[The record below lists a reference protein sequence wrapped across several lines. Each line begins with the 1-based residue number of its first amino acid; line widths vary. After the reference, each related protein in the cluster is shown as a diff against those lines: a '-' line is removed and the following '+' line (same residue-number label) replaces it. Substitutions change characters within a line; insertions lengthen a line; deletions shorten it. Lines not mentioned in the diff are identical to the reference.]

1 MSCVDSIYWQ
11 KGETAPVNT
20 PLLFIHRQ
28 IASFLKKTKQKL
40 FTAQYKTAIQRDF
53 EAVTRCKMH
62 CQKNPWK
69 FPHWGNIF
77 KSFTFSFAL
86 YFTPRSSPPLA
97 HSHLSLQSTISPR
110 CSYKFKDTETAVPV
124 IWQIYKQRK
133 TLNFSFIVT
142 KTHARTRKKERK
154 KKITRKQLE
163 VNCFFLNRKALFW
176 NIFQSQ
182 GASDQVLCVF
192 PILCGI
198 WLQTRKV
205 HSSMVVVFSS
215 LMLYQER
222 NFCI

>member
-1 MSCVDSIYWQ
+1 
-11 KGETAPVNT
+11 
-20 PLLFIHRQ
+20 
-28 IASFLKKTKQKL
+28 
-40 FTAQYKTAIQRDF
+40 
-53 EAVTRCKMH
+53 MH

-176 NIFQSQ
+176 NIRYFNPRVQVIKSSVFFLFYVGYDSRQ
-182 GASDQVLCVF
+182 GKSIQA
-192 PILCGI
+192 
-198 WLQTRKV
+198 WW
-205 HSSMVVVFSS
+205 
-215 LMLYQER
+215 
-222 NFCI
+222 

>member
-1 MSCVDSIYWQ
+1 MSCVDSIYCTIRRVNRITFSRQ

-28 IASFLKKTKQKL
+28 IASFFLKKL

-86 YFTPRSSPPLA
+86 YFTPHSSPPLA

-142 KTHARTRKKERK
+142 KTHTHAHERKKEK
-154 KKITRKQLE
+154 K
-163 VNCFFLNRKALFW
+163 
-176 NIFQSQ
+176 SQ
-182 GASDQVLCVF
+182 E
-192 PILCGI
+192 
-198 WLQTRKV
+198 
-205 HSSMVVVFSS
+205 SS
-215 LMLYQER
+215 LKSIVS
-222 NFCI
+222 F